1 MKKSYVRTRLSAI
14 PECGWQWD
22 VLNPFDESHPWG
34 QVKVAL
40 ELHRIRNGLFSLLLV
55 EIFFLIFYLPI
66 VSSDVIGMLSLEK
79 KAELDCFQW
88 LDGKDP
94 TPETRESK
102 GRNDGE
108 RSLNSFSM
116 RLDKGYS
123 QIC

>member
-1 MKKSYVRTRLSAI
+1 MD
-14 PECGWQWD
+14 CF
-22 VLNPFDESHPWG
+22 PFI
-34 QVKVAL
+34 KRKA
-40 ELHRIRNGLFSLLLV
+40 FSPV

-102 GRNDGE
+102 GRNDRE